1 MIPLRERL
9 ILALDVDT
17 PAQVRELVDRLGDAV
32 DFYKLGLQLF
42 LAGGYFE
49 LIDWLVHERGKKVFA
64 DLKLHDIPQTVHA
77 AVRQLARRE
86 VSLTTV
92 HAEGGG
98 RMLEAASSAR
108 GERLKVLA
116 VTVLTS
122 LGAED
127 LRQLG
132 FETDAQSL
140 VVSRARRALASGCD
154 GVVASGVEGAALRQR
169 LGDGFLIVMPGIR
182 PGGAEVVSG
191 DDQRRVV
198 GVREAFA
205 NGADYIVVGRPIR
218 QASDPRQRAEEVQRQ
233 VAEALSRPQGRRGGD
248 QPGDQPG

>member
-1 MIPLRERL
+1 VIPLRERL
-9 ILALDVDT
+9 VFALDVDT
-17 PAQVRELVDRLGDAV
+17 PAQARELVDRLGDAV

-64 DLKLHDIPQTVHA
+64 DLKLHDIPETVHA
-77 AVRQLARRE
+77 AVRQLARQE

-98 RMLEAASSAR
+98 RMLEAACSAR
-108 GERLKVLA
+108 GERLRVLA

-132 FETDAQSL
+132 FETDVRSL
-140 VVSRARRALASGCD
+140 VVSRARRALEAGCD
-154 GVVASGVEGAALRQR
+154 GVVASGVEGAALRER
-169 LGDGFLIVMPGIR
+169 LGENFLIVMPGIR
-182 PGGAEVVSG
+182 PGGVEAVPG

-198 GVREAFA
+198 GVQEAFA
-205 NGADYIVVGRPIR
+205 GGADYIVVGRPIR
-218 QASDPRQRAEEVQRQ
+218 QAPDPRQAAEELQRD
-233 VAEALSRPQGRRGGD
+233 VAQALDRSGGGRSG
-248 QPGDQPG
+248 